1 MPYVQPSKKY
11 SDSAANMNSE
21 SRQSSKQQQNAKAVK
36 ERVPSRQENLN
47 LKYQSKLKVKSTV
60 GTPCGDLPQ
69 ELRREADGRILV
81 QPNSFGNHQ
90 LQYLKGKA
98 IKDDEL
104 VKYMS
109 KLPGY
114 LKRMEGGKNIQG
126 KALDVGVLD
135 WARLEEWKFNKKC
148 TMTSGSNNASAN
160 TSSLLLKTTT
170 KASTFSSAT
179 QGGMHAHQS
188 EQHPLL
194 CPGLNASRKD
204 GHSQGVKPSSQKA
217 LNFQNFETS
226 SKSNLGE
233 QGKIPWINKSFDRN
247 NADVTPR
254 KGKTKDYDQ
263 KIASEMGNLSMDLG
277 NYGFALNTKEKES
290 SWDGEVEKR
299 KEEAQVSK
307 KNRKALDKTF
317 ADMETSY
324 PKSRSNGHSL
334 GSKEKIS
341 AGNVETKIAEKVH
354 ESNIDLGHQHLP
366 GELENIVLL
375 FPKGLSQN
383 RSRKECGVPKDENL
397 VEANQNCLSGGRF
410 PPVKRCSVDRS
421 FDIPHSC
428 PLPSEVE
435 GKIKPNLM
443 AHNLSNSQRAELS
456 SDASHSSQY
465 SSTSS
470 AMLSDCEDAEQNTVK
485 HVKENADEN
494 LNSLDQEMAVTRSRN
509 QSPSRRFSFSLSRM
523 GRSFSWKESSAVPQ
537 LSSSYVSVKS
547 GPVKSEE
554 VSYLDDSSRQ
564 KTYGH
569 NRARSSPLR
578 RILDPLLRSKSSNRG
593 HAAETVHPFK
603 GNLSSLNFRP
613 VFDSASL
620 PNKKHE
626 AATTQ
631 ALLQLTMKN
640 GLPLF
645 KFVVDNNCSVLA
657 ATVKNL
663 TSGKDDSGQ
672 HYTFYSVNEIKKK
685 AGGWISQGSK
695 QKSCGFVYN
704 VIGQMVSRYHLS
716 NPKSQ
721 NLKYMVRESVLFGV
735 ELKQVDQA
743 SPKVLPDKELAA
755 VVVKMPIE
763 SLSHDAEQRYN
774 DMTEKVTKCAPLGR
788 CSYSGE
794 IDNSCSTTVI
804 LPIGVH
810 GLPKKG
816 APSPL
821 IQRWKS
827 GGLCDCGGWDV
838 GCKLR
843 ILANHNQSCRRPMS
857 LSAFPNS
864 DNFELF
870 EGLTQQSRPIFS
882 MVPLNKE
889 IYSVE
894 FNTSVSLLQAF
905 FISITVLSGQQ
916 LSDLSEVNSLYE
928 SEAFREEPMMNEK
941 GTKESSLTN
950 IVLGKMPAKYTPN
963 PPHSPV
969 GRV

>member
-1 MPYVQPSKKY
+1 MMSSNVQPSKKY
-11 SDSAANMNSE
+11 SDSSANMNLE
-21 SRQSSKQQQNAKAVK
+21 SRQSSKQQQNSKAVK
-36 ERVPSRQENLN
+36 ESVPSRQENLN
-47 LKYQSKLKVKSTV
+47 LKYQSKLKVKATV
-60 GTPCGDLPQ
+60 GPPCGVLPQ
-69 ELRREADGRILV
+69 ELRREADGKTFV
-81 QPNSFGNHQ
+81 QPNSRE
-90 LQYLKGKA
+90 YLKGKA

-114 LKRMEGGKNIQG
+114 LKRMEGGKNGQD
-126 KALDVGVLD
+126 KALNVGVLD

-148 TMTSGSNNASAN
+148 TMASGSNNVSA
-160 TSSLLLKTTT
+160 TSSSLLLKTTIRP
-170 KASTFSSAT
+170 STFSSAT
-179 QGGMHAHQS
+179 QGGTHAHQS
-188 EQHPLL
+188 EHHLLL
-194 CPGLNASRKD
+194 CPGLNSSKKD
-204 GHSQGVKPSSQKA
+204 GHSRGVKPSSQKA
-217 LNFQNFETS
+217 LNFQDFETS
-226 SKSNLGE
+226 SKSNLGG
-233 QGKIPWINKSFDRN
+233 QRKIPWTNKSFDRN

-263 KIASEMGNLSMDLG
+263 KIASQIGNLSTDLG
-277 NYGFALNTKEKES
+277 NYGVALSTKGKVS
-290 SWDGEVEKR
+290 SWGVEVER
-299 KEEAQVSK
+299 RIEEAQVSK
-307 KNRKALDKTF
+307 KNRKALDKKTF
-317 ADMETSY
+317 SDMGTSY

-341 AGNVETKIAEKVH
+341 AGNVETKITEKLH

-366 GELENIVLL
+366 GELENIVLI

-383 RSRKECGVPKDENL
+383 SSRSESRVAQDENL
-397 VEANQNCLSGGRF
+397 VEVNQNRLSGGRF
-410 PPVKRCSVDRS
+410 SPVKSCSAEHS
-421 FDIPHSC
+421 SDIPHSC
-428 PLPSEVE
+428 PLPSEV
-435 GKIKPNLM
+435 GSKIKPNLM

-456 SDASHSSQY
+456 SDASHSSHY

-470 AMLSDCEDAEQNTVK
+470 AMLSDFEDAEQNTIK

-494 LNSLDQEMAVTRSRN
+494 LNLLDQEMAVTRSRN
-509 QSPSRRFSFSLSRM
+509 PSPSRRFSFSLSRM

-593 HAAETVHPFK
+593 HAAETVHPLK
-603 GNLSSLNFRP
+603 GNLSSLNFTP
-613 VFDSASL
+613 GVDSASL

-626 AATTQ
+626 ASTTR

-657 ATVKNL
+657 ATVK
-663 TSGKDDSGQ
+663 KDNSGQ
-672 HYTFYSVNEIKKK
+672 NYTFYSVNEIKKK
-685 AGGWISQGSK
+685 GGGWISQGSK

-704 VIGQMVSRYHLS
+704 IIGQMVSRCHLS

-743 SPKVLPDKELAA
+743 SPKFLPDKELAA

-763 SLSHDAEQRYN
+763 SLSHDQEQIYN
-774 DMTEKVTKCAPLGR
+774 DMTEKGFMECVPPGR
-788 CSYSGE
+788 CSYSSE
-794 IDNSCSTTVI
+794 QIDNSCSTTVI

-843 ILANHNQSCRRPMS
+843 ILDNHNQSRRMPMS
-857 LSAFPNS
+857 LSACPNS

-870 EGLTQQSRPIFS
+870 EGVTRQNRPIFS

-905 FISITVLSGQQ
+905 FISVTVISGQQ
-916 LSDLSEVNSLYE
+916 LSDLSEVSSLYE
-928 SEAFREEPMMNEK
+928 AEALREEPMMNEK
-941 GTKESSLTN
+941 GTKKSSITN
-950 IVLGKMPAKYTPN
+950 IDLGKVPAKYAPN